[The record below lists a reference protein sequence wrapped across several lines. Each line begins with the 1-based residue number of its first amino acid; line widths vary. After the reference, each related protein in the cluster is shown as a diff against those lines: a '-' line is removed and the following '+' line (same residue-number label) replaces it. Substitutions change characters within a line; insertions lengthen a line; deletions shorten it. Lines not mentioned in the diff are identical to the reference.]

1 MLRKI
6 FSKVSGKS
14 EQQLATE
21 SLRKAAIKG
30 DLARAR
36 REIARGAEVDA
47 KDVNRLTPLY
57 FAASHGHT
65 DVVRLLLDHGAA
77 VDAGTPGE
85 GSGTALTVSVY
96 FGYEDTAK
104 LLMERGACH
113 DLTDYDGRTPLHV
126 AIYKGHDAL
135 ALDILSRGV
144 SVNTVN
150 RSGNSPLHEAM
161 NRDQEDLCVALV
173 HAGADWAAKDRY
185 GAPAEDR
192 AIAKQL
198 KAVTAAIKDEKERP
212 QREAEAAAEAA
223 RRAAEEYAVAL
234 AKADT
239 LQNDTALPPP
249 LKLRRRGEGP
259 AAP

>member
-1 MLRKI
+1 MLRRI

-14 EQQLATE
+14 ARQLATE
-21 SLRKAAIKG
+21 GLRAAAIKG
-30 DLARAR
+30 DLGKAR

-47 KDVNRLTPLY
+47 KDINGLTPLY

-77 VDAGTPGE
+77 ADAGTPGE
-85 GSGTALTVSVY
+85 GSGTALTAAVY
-96 FGYEDTAK
+96 FGYDASAK
-104 LLMERGACH
+104 LLMERGARH

-173 HAGADWAAKDRY
+173 QAGADWTAKDRY
-185 GAPAEDR
+185 GASAEDR

-198 KAVTAAIKDEKERP
+198 KAVTAAIGDEKERP
-212 QREAEAAAEAA
+212 RREAKAA
-223 RRAAEEYAVAL
+223 RRAAEEQAAAL
-234 AKADT
+234 AVADT
-239 LQNDTALPPP
+239 LQNDTVLPPP
-249 LKLRRRGEGP
+249 LKVRRRHEGP